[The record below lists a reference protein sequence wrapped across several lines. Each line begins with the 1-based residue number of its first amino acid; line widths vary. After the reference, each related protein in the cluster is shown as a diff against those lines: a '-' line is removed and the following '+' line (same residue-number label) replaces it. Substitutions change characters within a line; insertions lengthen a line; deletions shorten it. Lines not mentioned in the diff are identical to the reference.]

1 MKDSKGGMIMPTG
14 NELKNDLRIQRDY
27 LEFIKKY
34 LQNDEKEN
42 AIEYIDSIL
51 KRINESLQD

>member
-1 MKDSKGGMIMPTG
+1 MPTG